1 MGVEAREPDQSAEP
15 DLYFTKDD
23 LRDMVPHN
31 NDPVV
36 ISVVTVGRR
45 VHRVLIDQG
54 SSADVMFWS
63 TFNKLQLSP
72 DQLRPYDDCLFGFA
86 GE

>member
-1 MGVEAREPDQSAEP
+1 MEVREPDQPTKP

-23 LRDMVPHN
+23 LRDVVPHE

-36 ISVVTVGRR
+36 ISIVTVGRR

-54 SSADVMFWS
+54 NSVDVMFWE

-72 DQLRPYDDCLFGFA
+72 NQLLQLLPIWFR
-86 GE
+86 